1 MTGICES
8 EDRTWL
14 DIIDLDLVPR
24 VIENGGRLY
33 LGFVHDGEEN
43 PPKYYEFILPS
54 VKLGTLEVRGTE
66 PKMPKDSVHKISPF
80 SYFLENWT
88 MRQWGKTDRN
98 SKFLF
103 SPFMCDHLPLLNL

>member
-80 SYFLENWT
+80 SYSYMSQMLRDNKVRYNLKKNCYAFN
-88 MRQWGKTDRN
+88 RN
-98 SKFLF
+98 NRVFQI
-103 SPFMCDHLPLLNL
+103 P